1 MNLKNVKLVF
11 EIMEKMQSD
20 IRKHKYNSMNDM
32 VKTYSLNYN
41 LNIDIVEFI
50 SKKALQNMWDQFFK
64 KTIDKML
71 KMCYNIIK
79 LREKR

>member
-20 IRKHKYNSMNDM
+20 IRKHTYNSMNDM

-41 LNIDIVEFI
+41 LNINIVELI
-50 SKKALQNMWDQFFK
+50 SKKALQNMWD
-64 KTIDKML
+64 
-71 KMCYNIIK
+71 
-79 LREKR
+79 

>member
-20 IRKHKYNSMNDM
+20 IRKHKFNTMNEM

-41 LNIDIVEFI
+41 LNINIVELI
-50 SKKALQNMWDQFFK
+50 CRKALQNMWD
-64 KTIDKML
+64 
-71 KMCYNIIK
+71 
-79 LREKR
+79 

>member
-20 IRKHKYNSMNDM
+20 IRKHTYNSMNDM

-41 LNIDIVEFI
+41 LNIDIVELI
-50 SKKALQNMWDQFFK
+50 SRKALQNM
-64 KTIDKML
+64 
-71 KMCYNIIK
+71 
-79 LREKR
+79 

>member
-20 IRKHKYNSMNDM
+20 IRKHTYNSMNDM

-41 LNIDIVEFI
+41 LNIDIVELI
-50 SKKALQNMWDQFFK
+50 SRKALQNMQDYFF
-64 KTIDKML
+64 
-71 KMCYNIIK
+71 
-79 LREKR
+79 

>member
-20 IRKHKYNSMNDM
+20 IRKHTYNSMSDM

-41 LNIDIVEFI
+41 LNIDIVELI
-50 SKKALQNMWDQFFK
+50 SKKALQNMWD
-64 KTIDKML
+64 
-71 KMCYNIIK
+71 
-79 LREKR
+79 

>member
-20 IRKHKYNSMNDM
+20 IRKHTYNSMNDM

-41 LNIDIVEFI
+41 LNINIVEFI
-50 SKKALQNMWDQFFK
+50 SKKALQNMWD
-64 KTIDKML
+64 
-71 KMCYNIIK
+71 
-79 LREKR
+79 

>member
-20 IRKHKYNSMNDM
+20 IRKHTYNTMNDM

-41 LNIDIVEFI
+41 LNINIVELI
-50 SKKALQNMWDQFFK
+50 SKKALQNMW
-64 KTIDKML
+64 
-71 KMCYNIIK
+71 N
-79 LREKR
+79 

>member
-20 IRKHKYNSMNDM
+20 IRKHTYNTMNEM

-41 LNIDIVEFI
+41 LNINIVELI
-50 SKKALQNMWDQFFK
+50 SKKALQNMW
-64 KTIDKML
+64 
-71 KMCYNIIK
+71 N
-79 LREKR
+79 

>member
-41 LNIDIVEFI
+41 LNINIVELI
-50 SKKALQNMWDQFFK
+50 SKKALQNMWDQFFLK
-64 KTIDKML
+64 KLLTK
-71 KMCYNIIK
+71 C
-79 LREKR
+79 

>member
-20 IRKHKYNSMNDM
+20 IRKHTYNSMNDM

-41 LNIDIVEFI
+41 LNINIVELI
-50 SKKALQNMWDQFFK
+50 SRKALQNMWD
-64 KTIDKML
+64 
-71 KMCYNIIK
+71 
-79 LREKR
+79 

>member
-20 IRKHKYNSMNDM
+20 IRKHTYNSMNDM

-41 LNIDIVEFI
+41 LNIDIVELI
-50 SKKALQNMWDQFFK
+50 SKKALQNMWD
-64 KTIDKML
+64 
-71 KMCYNIIK
+71 
-79 LREKR
+79 

>member
-41 LNIDIVEFI
+41 LNINIVELI
-50 SKKALQNMWDQFFK
+50 SRKALQNMWDQFFLK
-64 KTIDKML
+64 KLLTKF
-71 KMCYNIIK
+71 
-79 LREKR
+79 

>member
-41 LNIDIVEFI
+41 LNINIVELI
-50 SKKALQNMWDQFFK
+50 SKKALQNMWD
-64 KTIDKML
+64 
-71 KMCYNIIK
+71 
-79 LREKR
+79 

>member
-20 IRKHKYNSMNDM
+20 IRKHKYSSMNDM

-41 LNIDIVEFI
+41 LNINIVELI
-50 SKKALQNMWDQFFK
+50 SRKALQNMWD
-64 KTIDKML
+64 
-71 KMCYNIIK
+71 
-79 LREKR
+79 

>member
-20 IRKHKYNSMNDM
+20 IRKHKYNTMNEM

-41 LNIDIVEFI
+41 LNINIVELI
-50 SKKALQNMWDQFFK
+50 CRKALQNMW
-64 KTIDKML
+64 
-71 KMCYNIIK
+71 N
-79 LREKR
+79 

>member
-20 IRKHKYNSMNDM
+20 IRKHTYNTMNDM

-41 LNIDIVEFI
+41 LNINIVELI
-50 SKKALQNMWDQFFK
+50 SKKALQNIW
-64 KTIDKML
+64 
-71 KMCYNIIK
+71 N
-79 LREKR
+79 